1 MTQLVTLLLDSKLVS
16 VLCHFGNFGCG
27 DGGWTPVMK
36 VDGNKVRHL
45 CTFSLSLATRVE
57 KKCVFNNQI
66 QVCLCRWKFSIILA
80 CEYSRFS
87 LLLVARDVSSGG
99 TSALQRQKFH
109 TNDVKLQNFLEEH
122 NPSPPSLKCLRR
134 SNFSSCAYMLSPWI

>member
-36 VDGNKVRHL
+36 MDGNNVRHL

-57 KKCVFNNQI
+57 KNV
-66 QVCLCRWKFSIILA
+66 LLIIN
-80 CEYSRFS
+80 YRFAS
-87 LLLVARDVSSGG
+87 VSG
-99 TSALQRQKFH
+99 
-109 TNDVKLQNFLEEH
+109 NFQ
-122 NPSPPSLKCLRR
+122 
-134 SNFSSCAYMLSPWI
+134 LS

>member
-36 VDGNKVRHL
+36 MDGNKVKHL

-57 KKCVFNNQI
+57 KNV
-66 QVCLCRWKFSIILA
+66 
-80 CEYSRFS
+80 
-87 LLLVARDVSSGG
+87 LLIF
-99 TSALQRQKFH
+99 K
-109 TNDVKLQNFLEEH
+109 
-122 NPSPPSLKCLRR
+122 
-134 SNFSSCAYMLSPWI
+134 YMLRFAAVSGNFQLS